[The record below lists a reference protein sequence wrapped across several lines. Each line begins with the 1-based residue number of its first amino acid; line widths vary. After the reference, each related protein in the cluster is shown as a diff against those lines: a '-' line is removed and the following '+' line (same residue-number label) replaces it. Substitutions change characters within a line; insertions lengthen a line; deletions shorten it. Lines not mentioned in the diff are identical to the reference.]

1 MLKCL
6 QLGMF
11 LGAFARS
18 LSLPLYCPV
27 LQVGQRP
34 QPRYD
39 LLRRK
44 ERRVSELYL
53 NLPVDVDFLV
63 RYSLT
68 EYSPPQFFVEYLSVH
83 EASRAAFQPAVE
95 AKCPIP
101 LW

>member
-6 QLGMF
+6 QQMF
-11 LGAFARS
+11 PGACAS
-18 LSLPLYCPV
+18 SSSLPLYCLV

-34 QPRYD
+34 QPRYY
-39 LLRRK
+39 LLRMK

-53 NLPVDVDFLV
+53 NLPVAVDFLM
-63 RYSLT
+63 RCSLT
-68 EYSPPQFFVEYLSVH
+68 EYSPPQFFVDYLSVY
-83 EASRAAFQPAVE
+83 EASRAAFQPAAE